1 MKNAKKIIALLLCAV
16 LLVAGSV
23 AGTLAYL
30 TSKTDPVTNTFT
42 AGNVAITLDE
52 AHVNEYGE
60 LLYKVTDA
68 EGNAVLG
75 TLENP
80 TEDSVLADRVTE
92 NKYKLIPSRTYVKDP
107 TIKVSE
113 GSEDCWVFVKI
124 ENGLSTAAD
133 ITMNSGWTQVAVN
146 SNVWMYE
153 TAALKAGE
161 TATPF
166 SEFTFSSAADPEGY
180 KDAEIVITGYAV
192 QKAGLATA
200 AAAWAAAPSEW
211 K

>member
-30 TSKTDPVTNTFT
+30 TSKTGPVNNTFS

-52 AHVNEYGE
+52 ADVNEYGK

-68 EGNAVLG
+68 EGNEVLG

-80 TEDSVLADRVTE
+80 TDEDVLADRVTANE
-92 NKYKLIPSRTYVKDP
+92 YKLIPSQTYVKDP

-124 ENGLSTAAD
+124 ENGLGTAAT
-133 ITMNSGWTQVAVN
+133 IPMNSGWTQVED

-166 SEFTFSSAADPEGY
+166 SEFTFSSAADPDSFETA
-180 KDAEIVITGYAV
+180 KIVITGYAV

-200 AAAWAAAPSEW
+200 ADAWAAAPSEW

>member
-30 TSKTDPVTNTFT
+30 TSKTGPVNNTFS

-52 AHVNEYGE
+52 ADVNEYGK

-68 EGNAVLG
+68 EGKEVLD

-92 NKYKLIPSRTYVKDP
+92 NKYKLIPSQTYVKDP

-124 ENGLSTAAD
+124 ENGLGNDAT
-133 ITMNSGWTQVAVN
+133 ITMNSGWTKVAEN
-146 SNVWMYE
+146 SNVWMYG
-153 TAALKAGE
+153 TALKAGE

-166 SEFTFSSAADPEGY
+166 NEFTFSAEADPEDY
-180 KDAEIVITGYAV
+180 KDAAIVITGYAV
-192 QKAGLATA
+192 QKAGLTSA
-200 AAAWAAAPSEW
+200 AAAWESAPASW
-211 K
+211 N